1 MDITFIAWVFLLSVL
16 GYYLYDNLYMN
27 SSDSRTLDSEE
38 EE

>member
-27 SSDSRTLDSEE
+27 SSDSSTLDSEE

>member
-1 MDITFIAWVFLLSVL
+1 MDITFIAWVFLLSVF

-27 SSDSRTLDSEE
+27 SSDSSTLDSEE

>member
-1 MDITFIAWVFLLSVL
+1 MDITLIAWVFLLSVL

-27 SSDSRTLDSEE
+27 SSDSSTLDSEE